1 METEPIRLS
10 INEALVYAAL
20 INAAI
25 GFVLGLV
32 PLGFGFI
39 RGQRRLGIF
48 GILSATIGGALAGV
62 FLSVPA
68 MAIFTWLVV
77 RRSRPDQPADPA
89 EDDPLSGDE

>member
-1 METEPIRLS
+1 MEPIRVS
-10 INEALVYAAL
+10 TTEFFSYVML

-25 GFVLGLV
+25 GLVLGLV

-39 RGQRRLGIF
+39 RGQRWLGIL
-48 GILSATIGGALAGV
+48 GIVASTIGGALAGV

-77 RRSRPDQPADPA
+77 RRSGPEGTADHDLPA
-89 EDDPLSGDE
+89 EDI

>member
-1 METEPIRLS
+1 MEPIRVS
-10 INEALVYAAL
+10 TTEFFSYVML

-39 RGQRRLGIF
+39 RGQRKLGIL
-48 GILSATIGGALAGV
+48 GILTSTIGGAILGI

-77 RRSRPDQPADPA
+77 RRSHPDAPADHEVPA
-89 EDDPLSGDE
+89 EDI

>member
-1 METEPIRLS
+1 MEPIRVS
-10 INEALVYAAL
+10 TTEFFSYVML

-39 RGQRRLGIF
+39 RGQRKLGVLGI
-48 GILSATIGGALAGV
+48 LASTVGGAILGV

-77 RRSRPDQPADPA
+77 RRSSPEAAADSEVPA
-89 EDDPLSGDE
+89 EDI

>member
-1 METEPIRLS
+1 MEPIRVS
-10 INEALVYAAL
+10 TTEFFSYVML

-39 RGQRRLGIF
+39 RGQRKLGIM
-48 GILSATIGGALAGV
+48 GILTSTIGGAILGV

-77 RRSRPDQPADPA
+77 RRSNPDTPADHEVPA
-89 EDDPLSGDE
+89 EDI